1 MSVAHGAQSAGL
13 SGQPSQLGT
22 LGPRVSDPVGRH
34 VPLGQRHRRSN
45 SGDHV
50 LRRRASGGGR
60 VSATVARFERGRW
73 RLNECDELHPVAAVA
88 SLEVAG
94 SDGGEHIGGR
104 TKLGVSANG
113 DAGHGRVS

>member
-13 SGQPSQLGT
+13 TGQPSQLGF

-34 VPLGQRHRRSN
+34 VAPGQRRRRSN

-50 LRRRASGGGR
+50 LRQRASGGGR

-73 RLNECDELHPVAAVA
+73 RLNECGELHLAMAWLGV
-88 SLEVAG
+88 SG

-104 TKLGVSANG
+104 PELGVSANG
-113 DAGHGRVS
+113 DAGHGRAS

>member
-13 SGQPSQLGT
+13 TGQPSQLGA

-73 RLNECDELHPVAAVA
+73 RLNECGEPHPVAAVA
-88 SLEVAG
+88 WLEVVG
-94 SDGGEHIGGR
+94 SDGGKHIGGR
-104 TKLGVSANG
+104 PELGVSANG
-113 DAGHGRVS
+113 DAGHGRAS